1 MITFTSVDFPT
12 VVFFVLL
19 LSNFACAIYYKHIF
33 TLLFYMEHFTNN
45 TIDINQLPRFETVE
59 FQKLRPD
66 YWKVMVINRVI
77 FFLILAI
84 GIGVVYYLVEEFRTE
99 AIYFVSTLVV
109 LMLLTFFFSRISF
122 LKKGFAFR
130 EHDVL
135 FKHGIIATNTIII
148 PYNRVQHVALH
159 EGWLSR
165 YFGLAKVEIFT
176 AGGSASD
183 IEIPGI
189 EKEQAEKIKQLL
201 MGKIQQQL

>member
-1 MITFTSVDFPT
+1 
-12 VVFFVLL
+12 
-19 LSNFACAIYYKHIF
+19 
-33 TLLFYMEHFTNN
+33 MEHFTNN
-45 TIDINQLPRFETVE
+45 TIDIAQLPRFEAVV
-59 FQKLRPD
+59 FQKLQPD
-66 YWKVMVINRVI
+66 YWKVLMINRIII
-77 FFLILAI
+77 FTILAVAV
-84 GIGVVYYLVEEFRTE
+84 GFAVYFIKEIRIFVPFLWGGFSILV
-99 AIYFVSTLVV
+99 ILSFVIL
-109 LMLLTFFFSRISF
+109 RISF

-135 FKHGIIATNTIII
+135 FKSGIIATNTIII

-165 YFGLAKVEIFT
+165 YFGLAQVEIFT
-176 AGGSASD
+176 AGGNSSD